1 MARQGVPDAR
11 WLSPGH
17 WQFADGR
24 RRLGSG
30 VNAAAAH
37 RAAGT
42 SAGMKSSVTS
52 IDVARL
58 AEVSQSAVSRT
69 FTPGASVSEDTRR
82 KVMEAARKLGY
93 RPNAHARSLITKRS
107 RIIGLVLSYL
117 ENLFYP
123 VALEQLA
130 KRLQRDGYHVLL
142 FVTETQNADE
152 LVNEILQ
159 YHVDGIVLA
168 ATTLS
173 SGLAQRCADAAIP
186 VVLFNRVM
194 AAGSGAGAGTV
205 SSVRSDNVAGGRA
218 LARHLAETG
227 HQRVAYI
234 AGNEESSTNLERER
248 GFRDGLAE
256 RGLRIW
262 ARGVGNYDFE
272 QARVAARELFK
283 PAAERPD
290 AVFVASDHMAFAVMD
305 TLRFELGLRIP
316 ADVSVVGF
324 DNVPQADWGSYRLTT
339 VEQPVQPMVE
349 ATVGLLQKYLR
360 DDASPQS
367 ENVVV
372 PGQLI
377 LRDSVRQ
384 GQAPAARKR
393 KNA

>member
-1 MARQGVPDAR
+1 MAST
-11 WLSPGH
+11 L
-17 WQFADGR
+17 
-24 RRLGSG
+24 
-30 VNAAAAH
+30 
-37 RAAGT
+37 
-42 SAGMKSSVTS
+42 KSSVTS

-58 AEVSQSAVSRT
+58 ADVSQSAVSRS
-69 FTPGASVSEDTRR
+69 FTPGASVSDGTRR
-82 KVMEAARKLGY
+82 KVMDAARKLGY

-123 VALEQLA
+123 VALEHLA

-142 FVTETQNADE
+142 FVTDTQNADE
-152 LVNEILQ
+152 LVDEILQ

-194 AAGSGAGAGTV
+194 AAGGAGAGTV

-218 LARHLAETG
+218 VARHLADTG

-234 AGNEESSTNLERER
+234 AGHEESSTNLERER

-272 QARVAARELFK
+272 QARSAARELFK
-283 PAAERPD
+283 PGAERPD

-305 TLRFELGLRIP
+305 ALRFELGLRIP

-339 VEQPVQPMVE
+339 VEQPVQPMIE

-360 DDASPQS
+360 DDHSPQS
-367 ENVVV
+367 ENVIV
-372 PGQLI
+372 PGQLV
-377 LRDSVRQ
+377 LRDSVRRAPVPA
-384 GQAPAARKR
+384 APAAQKR
-393 KNA
+393 KAT